1 MLGIPNV
8 PAEMRA
14 MAFGPYCG
22 SDAGGLSKKRPW
34 KHLVLQPHFTDR
46 RPHPRKRLEW
56 PHG

>member
-14 MAFGPYCG
+14 RAFGPHHG
-22 SDAGGLSKKRPW
+22 SDGGGLSKKMLW

-46 RPHPRKRLEW
+46 RPHPQKRPRW